1 MLRIKII
8 SILTILLLLTTIIPI
23 GSYATQD
30 DIGLDNTEFIVG
42 DIIVEYEENFNK
54 NEKEKYENEL
64 GLTPDKKLKNKDVY
78 LYKFNKNKDIVDII
92 EKLNKKKGVL
102 FAEPNYL
109 YQPIEITQNYFSEL
123 WGLDNDN
130 NIDIDAPEAW
140 QITKGENTVV
150 VAVIDTGVQILH
162 EDLDGQFVTG
172 YDFYNDDP
180 SVYDDLNDDHG
191 THVSGTIAALDNNLG
206 VVGVAPNIKIMPIKF
221 LGPNGGSTFDAILAI
236 EYAEDHGAD
245 IINASWGSYRRSKAL
260 ESAIKN
266 FSGPFV
272 AAAGNEGLN
281 TDYKRTA
288 HYPSSYNSSNI
299 VSVAAVDRDGTKAS
313 FSNYGATSVDVGAPG
328 VDILSTYPTESGY
341 YFAYGDG
348 TSMAAPHVAGTLALM
363 MSYDDSLTTQE
374 YINILYDSIKP
385 LSSLAGITSTGG
397 MINANDALLAME
409 PSDPVDVAPFV
420 DTTIPDDREG
430 NVDIATSIE
439 INFNEVV
446 FAPSVIDDIVITGL
460 TNTEYSIPT
469 TIGYTPSLIDG
480 TLKLTLTL
488 DTELD
493 YLRTYEV
500 NIPAG
505 IVLDATDNSSI
516 AYDFT
521 FTTEDLPPP
530 VVETDQVVF
539 EITPD
544 NRSRNVPREPLESF
558 IEVTFTETI
567 TLMYPEKIKLIDKN
581 NYEVPLT
588 IKLFDIDMELSLD
601 GTGKYMT
608 LTPDSLELNMRYTVQ
623 FGEGAFKTDLNV
635 LSEYYSSVFT
645 TVKKE

>member
-54 NEKEKYENEL
+54 NEKEKYETEL

-374 YINILYDSIKP
+374 YINILYDSVKP

-420 DTTIPDDREG
+420 DTTIPDDGEG

-623 FGEGAFKTDLNV
+623 FGEGAFEKDFNV